1 MPYRQISQLL
11 ASVSCGNRPYNYVEF
26 DDLHLMLVD
35 LFYVWIHYE
44 ALIFKT
50 LQAGD
55 LVDNK
60 KFLKLFCF
68 ELS

>member
-1 MPYRQISQLL
+1 
-11 ASVSCGNRPYNYVEF
+11 
-26 DDLHLMLVD
+26 MLVD

-44 ALIFKT
+44 TLIFKT